1 MTSPLDAITWPVHTR
16 RLTLRPAVAAD
27 AESVW
32 RYRRLEEVARW
43 LTSAPGTFEDFRQHF
58 EDPAR
63 LAKTVL
69 VELDG
74 VVVGDLMVAVEDA
87 WAQADVAEQ
96 AVGVQAELG
105 WCLAPDHQGRGYA
118 SEAVAALL
126 HICFESLGLRRV
138 VANCFADN
146 EASWRLME
154 RLGMRR
160 ELYAVRESLHRSGEW
175 LDAMGYAL
183 LAEEWREGSTARDAQ
198 ADAQA
203 GAQASIA
210 SASTS

>member
-1 MTSPLDAITWPVHTR
+1 MTTPLDAITWPVHTR
-16 RLTLRPAVAAD
+16 RLRLRPAAAAD

-63 LAKTVL
+63 LAKTLL
-69 VELDG
+69 VERDG
-74 VVVGDLMVAVEDA
+74 VVAGDLMIAVEDA
-87 WAQADVAEQ
+87 WAQSDVADQ
-96 AVGVQAELG
+96 AAGVQAELG
-105 WCLAPDHQGRGYA
+105 WCLAPEHQGHGYA
-118 SEAVAALL
+118 SEAVSALMQ
-126 HICFESLGLRRV
+126 ICFETLGLRRV

-146 EASWRLME
+146 VASWRLME

-183 LAEEWREGSTARDAQ
+183 LAEEWRGGSATRGHQ
-198 ADAQA
+198 AD
-203 GAQASIA
+203 GQASIA